1 MNMISVK
8 IEKPEEINFI
18 LGQSHFIK
26 TVEDVH
32 EAMVSTVPGIKFGVA
47 FCEAS
52 GKCLV
57 RWSGTDE
64 TMIDLARKNALA
76 IGAGHSF
83 IVFLDNGFYPINV
96 LNAIKALS
104 EVCRVFCA
112 TANPVEVLV
121 AETDQGRGIL
131 GVVDGSSP
139 LGIEAEDDIAWR
151 KGFLRMIGYK
161 L

>member
-1 MNMISVK
+1 MNLTTIQ

-26 TVEDVH
+26 TVEDIH
-32 EAMVSTVPGIKFGVA
+32 EALVTAVPGIKFGLA

-57 RWSGTDE
+57 RWSGTDAA
-64 TMIDLARKNALA
+64 MIELAQKNAQA

-83 IVFLDNGFYPINV
+83 ILFLGSGFYPINV
-96 LNAIKALS
+96 LNVVKMIP

-112 TANPVEVLV
+112 TANPVEVIV
-121 AETDQGRGIL
+121 AETEQGRGIL

-139 LGIEAEDDIAWR
+139 KGVEGEEDIAWR

-161 L
+161 S